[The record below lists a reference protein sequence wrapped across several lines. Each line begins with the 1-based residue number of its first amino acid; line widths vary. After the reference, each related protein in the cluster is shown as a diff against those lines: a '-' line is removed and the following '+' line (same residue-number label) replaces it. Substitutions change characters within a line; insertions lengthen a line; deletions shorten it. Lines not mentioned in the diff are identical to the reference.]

1 MCQSNF
7 SSRKSCLRAFVSVK
21 FGYFKWP
28 FSTKSLRTK
37 KTKALKMG
45 FLVWKLFWNKVNKV
59 NIIKNGYSKK
69 NFSDPKSVV
78 MTKSPNKRPV
88 FLQGHEDQKIVPI
101 FFGSL
106 HHNRL
111 LKSDFGIVY
120 WLDDKIPIIGGVR
133 LIFYCLLYTSD
144 AADE

>member
-1 MCQSNF
+1 MIIFTLLSMCQRNF

-21 FGYFKWP
+21 FGYFNWL
-28 FSTKSLRTK
+28 FSTKSLGTK

-45 FLVWKLFWNKVNKV
+45 FLVWKLFWNIVNKV

-69 NFSDPKSVV
+69 KFSDPKSAV

-88 FLQGHEDQKIVPI
+88 FLQGHEDRKIVPI

-106 HHNRL
+106 HHNGL
-111 LKSDFGIVY
+111 LKSDFLIVY
-120 WLDDKIPIIGGVR
+120 GLDDKIPIIGGVKGIY
-133 LIFYCLLYTSD
+133 LS
-144 AADE
+144 